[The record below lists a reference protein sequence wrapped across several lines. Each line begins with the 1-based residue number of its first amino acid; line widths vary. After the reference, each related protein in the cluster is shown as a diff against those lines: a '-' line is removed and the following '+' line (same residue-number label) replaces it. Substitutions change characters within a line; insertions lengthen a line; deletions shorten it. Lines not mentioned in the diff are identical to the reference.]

1 MPKVSSYTVV
11 RDSDITLPD
20 GNDIDV
26 DLATFSLPNL
36 SSSTADA
43 DRPVLSFKVNPH
55 EDDARVVLYLNDPNR
70 VDPPLFAQTYSAG
83 PIRVINEVIGFDKI
97 ESSGNDIAVVLEGNG
112 SATVSDFVVWYKAS
126 I

>member
-1 MPKVSSYTVV
+1 MPKVASYTVV

-26 DLATFSLPNL
+26 DLPTFSLPNL
-36 SSSTADA
+36 TSSTADA

-55 EDDARVVLYLNDPNR
+55 EDDARVVLYLNDPNEE
-70 VDPPLFAQTYSAG
+70 DPLFAQTYSAG
-83 PIRVINEVIGFDKI
+83 PIRVIQEVIGFDTI
-97 ESSGNDIAVVLEGNG
+97 EASGNTMSVKLEGNG
-112 SATVSDFVVWYKAS
+112 SVTVSDFVIHYKAN

>member
-11 RDSDITLPD
+11 RDTDITLPD

-36 SSSTADA
+36 SSSTADP

-55 EDDARVVLYLNDPNR
+55 EDDSRLVLYLNDPNQD
-70 VDPPLFAQTYSAG
+70 DPPLFAQTYSAG
-83 PIRVINEVIGFDKI
+83 PIRVINEVIGFDAIEGSGNTLTVKI
-97 ESSGNDIAVVLEGNG
+97 EGSGSL
-112 SATVSDFVVWYKAS
+112 TFSDAVVWYKATV
-126 I
+126 